1 MRCPKCNS
9 DNMQVQAKEYKPKIT
24 VPFLISGACF
34 GCVFGG
40 LGGSIVGIL
49 IAGVAAAIINAV
61 LPQTY
66 RGVMICQ
73 QCGFVGTSDKLT
85 HVTQNPLF
93 CPMADSNLMVVR
105 KASSTGS
112 VCVLKVTIDGSNT
125 FDINNGDIKYL
136 RLEQGRHTLSYYQFN
151 GMGKKDRTGSL
162 DITIDDTR
170 RFLQFEFLKHGMNV
184 ITQ

>member
-9 DNMQVQAKEYKPKIT
+9 DNIQIQAKEYKPKLT
-24 VPFLISGACF
+24 VPLLMIGGGF
-34 GCVFGG
+34 GLMFGG
-40 LGGSIVGIL
+40 FGGAIIGIL
-49 IAGVAAAIINAV
+49 IAVFAALIINAV

-66 RGVMICQ
+66 RGVIICQ

-93 CPMADSNLMVVR
+93 CTMADSNLMIVR
-105 KASSTGS
+105 KATSTGT
-112 VCVLKVTIDGSNT
+112 VCVLKVTIDGSTT
-125 FDINNGDIKYL
+125 FDVNNGDIKYL
-136 RLEQGRHTLSYYQFN
+136 KLEQGRHTVSYYQFN